1 MFSLKIKN
9 NMLFRVAKQRSIYV
23 LCFIIPF
30 ILALYATFQDSPDRL
45 MKCLI
50 CTLGFSLLF
59 SANVENWHDIIIPL
73 LCGVTYYIGSAGTF
87 YLYSTSAHASWIEVQ
102 YELFFAE
109 LLAVILISLYR
120 CIGNRFYIITILE
133 FIILLMAFA
142 YMVYYAICG
151 ISINSDTIF
160 ILLQTNQLEAIRF
173 ITNEWLSVLGICII
187 MISVLYVIG
196 RYNHKFCK
204 SNKFSILSLI
214 ILSLA
219 VGLNYFVVF
228 RDAHLYLHRDFNIAY
243 GYFCQIKKMQ
253 DNQQKLKSYVT
264 SNNIKNI
271 VLVIGESANRDYMG
285 VYGYE
290 RNNTPWLSEISKD
303 SNTVV
308 FDKVYTSYRLT
319 NKALAYF
326 LTEKNQYNDE
336 NLYDA
341 VNLIDIM
348 KAAGYKTYWFS
359 TQGNASNFR
368 EVYNVIAQRSDYTN
382 FKDGAYDEKLVDC
395 IDIPADETKKFI
407 VFHLSGSHHPYKHY
421 PPEFNEYGTDTISDN
436 YDNSILY
443 TDYVLK
449 SIFEKVSQYK
459 PDLFIYTSDHGESKE
474 MTRVK
479 FDYRMSHVPFV
490 IWFSDKCKNSIPAKY
505 NIAIARKHTYFTH
518 DMFYETMLDI
528 IGMDTSQYDSHK
540 SLLSDDYKFDKNDL
554 LTEYGSKKIKDD
566 PYDEIVQ

>member
-9 NMLFRVAKQRSIYV
+9 NMWFRTAKQRGIYA

-30 ILALYATFQDSPDRL
+30 IAALYATFQDSPDRW

-50 CTLGFSLLF
+50 CTVGFSLLF
-59 SANVENWHDIIIPL
+59 AANAENWRDMLIPL
-73 LCGVTYYIGSAGTF
+73 LCGIMYYLGSAGTF

-120 CIGNRFYIITILE
+120 CIGNRFYILAILE
-133 FIILLMAFA
+133 
-142 YMVYYAICG
+142 YMVLLLALSYILYYVICG
-151 ISINSDTIF
+151 VSINADTIF
-160 ILLQTNQLEAIRF
+160 ILLQTNKVEAVRF
-173 ITNEWLSVLGICII
+173 LANGWLPSLGILIF
-187 MISVLYVIG
+187 MILLACVLG
-196 RYNHKFCK
+196 RYNHKYCD
-204 SNKFSILSLI
+204 SHKFSILSLV
-214 ILSLA
+214 ILCLA
-219 VGLNYFVVF
+219 IGLNYFVVF

-253 DNQQKLKSYVT
+253 DNQQKLGSYAPA
-264 SNNIKNI
+264 NAIRNI

-290 RNNTPWLSEISKD
+290 RNNTPWLSEFSKD
-303 SNTVV
+303 SNAIV

-319 NKALAYF
+319 NKSLAYF
-326 LTEKNQYNDE
+326 LTEKNQYNNE

-341 VNLIDIM
+341 VNLIDVM

-359 TQGNASNFR
+359 TQGSASNFR
-368 EVYNVIAQRSDYTN
+368 EVYNVIAQRADYTN
-382 FKDGAYDEKLVDC
+382 FKDGAYDEELVDC
-395 IDIPADETKKFI
+395 VDMPADETKKFI

-421 PPEFNEYGTDTISDN
+421 PPEFNKYGIDTISDN
-436 YDNSILY
+436 YDNNILY
-443 TDYVLK
+443 TDFVLEK
-449 SIFEKVSQYK
+449 IFAKVSTYK

-490 IWFSDKCKNSIPAKY
+490 MWFSDSCKNNIPAKY
-505 NIAIARKHTYFTH
+505 NMALARKHTYFTH
-518 DMFYETMLDI
+518 DMFYETLLDI
-528 IGMDTSQYDSHK
+528 IGMEASQYDSHM
-540 SLLSDDYKFDKNDL
+540 SLLSDDYAFDKNNL
-554 LTEYGSKKIKDD
+554 LTEYGSQKIKDD
-566 PYDEIVQ
+566 PYD

>member
-1 MFSLKIKN
+1 MVSLKIKD
-9 NMLFRVAKQRSIYV
+9 NMWFRTAKQRGIYA

-30 ILALYATFQDSPDRL
+30 IAALYATFQDSPDRW

-50 CTLGFSLLF
+50 CTVGFSLLF
-59 SANVENWHDIIIPL
+59 AANAENWRDMLLPL
-73 LCGVTYYIGSAGTF
+73 LCGIMYYLGSAGTF

-120 CIGNRFYIITILE
+120 CIGNRFYILAILE
-133 FIILLMAFA
+133 
-142 YMVYYAICG
+142 YMVLLLALSYMLYYVICG
-151 ISINSDTIF
+151 VSINADTIF
-160 ILLQTNQLEAIRF
+160 ILLQTNKVEAVRF
-173 ITNEWLSVLGICII
+173 LANEWLPSLGILIF
-187 MISVLYVIG
+187 MILLACALG
-196 RYNHKFCK
+196 RYNHKYCG
-204 SNKFSILSLI
+204 SHKFSILSLA
-214 ILSLA
+214 ILCLA
-219 VGLNYFVVF
+219 IGLNYFVVF
-228 RDAHLYLHRDFNIAY
+228 RDAHLYLHRDFSIAY

-253 DNQQKLKSYVT
+253 DNQQKLGICAPA
-264 SNNIKNI
+264 NDIRNI

-303 SNTVV
+303 SNTIV

-319 NKALAYF
+319 NKSLAYF
-326 LTEKNQYNDE
+326 LTEKNQYNNE

-341 VNLIDIM
+341 VNLIDVM

-359 TQGNASNFR
+359 TQGSASNFR
-368 EVYNVIAQRSDYTN
+368 EVYNVIAQRADYTN
-382 FKDGAYDEKLVDC
+382 FKDGAYDEELVDC
-395 IDIPADETKKFI
+395 VDMPADETKKFI

-421 PPEFNEYGTDTISDN
+421 PPEFNKYGIDTVSDN
-436 YDNSILY
+436 YDNNILY
-443 TDYVLK
+443 TDFVLEK
-449 SIFEKVSQYK
+449 IFAKVSTYK

-490 IWFSDKCKNSIPAKY
+490 MWFSDSCKNNIPAKY
-505 NIAIARKHTYFTH
+505 NMALARKHTYFTH
-518 DMFYETMLDI
+518 DMFYETLLDI
-528 IGMDTSQYDSHK
+528 VGMEASQYDSHM
-540 SLLSDDYKFDKNDL
+540 SLLSDDYAFDKNNL

-566 PYDEIVQ
+566 PYD